1 MTDLLTIGATATQLY
16 RQALSTVSNNI
27 ANINSEGY
35 SRQEVTTAEN
45 SPSQM
50 GVSYLGTG
58 ARLVGVQRAYDEFAE
73 ANIRTSQSALSSQEP
88 MVNYTDRLLNLLG
101 SETGGLSSAID
112 KFFSSATQLSTN
124 PAEQSYR
131 QEFLSSANFFS
142 SRVKSV
148 VGDLGALD
156 TEMKRE
162 ISENVQ
168 TLNQLAASLAQVNR
182 QLGKN
187 TKQSLQPPAMLDQRD
202 HLMHEMSK
210 LAKLDL
216 TFDVAG
222 RVDVKLAGT
231 TDNTNIVEGN
241 EAKTLSATFPTLPG
255 SPSAVIFDAYG
266 ENINVGTIKGGS
278 IGGLLNFRDDVFEPL
293 RGDIDILVSS
303 LVNSVNTV
311 HAGGMN
317 HNNEIGQDLFSLA
330 TTYKATSQ
338 NGELD
343 ASVTATQITNGAPAA
358 GAFSASWSSADRS
371 WLVTDKATGT
381 VSSVKPSTSS
391 GAVFEHA
398 GLLIELSE
406 SPKDGRSVFIDP
418 ALRVSEN
425 LSVAITDIAQIAT
438 SGRLVVQQNINNSKL
453 VDVSLDYGY
462 AKSLTLSTATLD
474 AAVRPNFLESA
485 TVKANTSEPA
495 VRIPKG
501 SDGFSITIHP
511 SLSSDEAIQVFT
523 SQRNHLAG
531 TELDATFKT
540 SLASSKT
547 MEAGAAYLAEYVN
560 KTGNAAYLNTGFTLG
575 ASAKESLLS
584 FGLPKQK
591 NNSET
596 PINLIDAG
604 DLTLNGASLG
614 ALELAGGETLS
625 ATDVATWANSI
636 SGTTKVTATARN
648 VITIDPTKFDSTRR
662 LSINGENIISNVA
675 PTTTGELVSLINAKS
690 GDTNVEASIARDG
703 NLIIKN
709 VGGFEGDNIVLGS
722 PDSGET
728 TNFLGRGNG
737 AVVGRVYYQGD
748 DINFGFSDYWS
759 GNGTAQ
765 DLAKIGLAT
774 TLTSD
779 KEVVEDLLVHVTGA
793 GTEAKLQY
801 RVGDINA
808 QSELMLEQPLELKFV
823 SATQV
828 EIRDTTTNTLL
839 ATRTYESAKDIE
851 YGDLRLR
858 FSQAPSTGDV
868 YTIKPNAGGIG
879 DNTNILA
886 LAGLQNQRLE
896 SGEIPVQTYVTLVN
910 NIGSVNSLSK
920 MSAEALE
927 VVYDDAVALG
937 DAASGVSLDD
947 EAANLIRFQQAYQ
960 AAAQIIKVSG
970 QLFDTILSASR

>member
-231 TDNTNIVEGN
+231 TDNTIIVKGN

-398 GLLIELSE
+398 GLRIELSE

-547 MEAGAAYLAEYVN
+547 IEAGAAYVDEYVN
-560 KTGNAAYLNTGFTLG
+560 KTGNAAYLDTEFTLG

-584 FGLPKQK
+584 FGLPKQE
-591 NNSET
+591 NNSNT
-596 PINLIDAG
+596 PIKLIDAD

-614 ALELAGGETLS
+614 ALVLAGGETLS
-625 ATDVATWANSI
+625 AADVATWANSI
-636 SGTTKVTATARN
+636 STTPKVTATARN
-648 VITIDPTKFDSTRR
+648 VITIDPKKFDSTRG
-662 LSINGENIISNVA
+662 LSINNFKIFDAA
-675 PTTTGELVSLINAKS
+675 PTTTGELVSRINAKS
-690 GDTNVEASIARDG
+690 DDTKVEASIAHDG

-709 VGGFEGDNIVLGS
+709 VGGFEGDNIDLGS
-722 PDSGET
+722 PFIET

-737 AVVGRVYYQGD
+737 TVVGRVYYQGD

-759 GNGTAQ
+759 GKGTAQ

-779 KEVVEDLLVHVTGA
+779 KEVAEDLLVYVTGA

-808 QSELMLEQPLELKFV
+808 QSELKLEQPLELEFV

-828 EIRDTTTNTLL
+828 EIRDTTTNTIL
-839 ATRTYESAKDIE
+839 AKRTYESAKDIE

-886 LAGLQNQRLE
+886 LAGIQNQRLE

-910 NIGSVNSLSK
+910 NIGGVNSLSK